1 MGVGGLHELLLDEEK
16 LEVDEEMH
24 YVTMLYDA
32 AGEWRVE
39 SEKSYKLLYK
49 RILGGDVIVPVSSL
63 HSYCTIRTISYYNNN
78 FSLIHPAKNYMRH
91 DGDFC

>member
-32 AGEWRVE
+32 QQGSGE
-39 SEKSYKLLYK
+39 EKS
-49 RILGGDVIVPVSSL
+49 
-63 HSYCTIRTISYYNNN
+63 
-78 FSLIHPAKNYMRH
+78 
-91 DGDFC
+91 

>member
-1 MGVGGLHELLLDEEK
+1 MHELLLDEEK

-49 RILGGDVIVPVSSL
+49 RILGGDVIVSCFLP
-63 HSYCTIRTISYYNNN
+63 YFTN
-78 FSLIHPAKNYMRH
+78 FSLIHPAKNYMRSRH
-91 DGDFC
+91 FC

>member
-39 SEKSYKLLYK
+39 SGEWEELQEDF
-49 RILGGDVIVPVSSL
+49 GGRRVSSL
-63 HSYCTIRTISYYNNN
+63 HS
-78 FSLIHPAKNYMRH
+78 
-91 DGDFC
+91 

>member
-32 AGEWRVE
+32 AGEWRV
-39 SEKSYKLLYK
+39 
-49 RILGGDVIVPVSSL
+49 GGGGCGLV
-63 HSYCTIRTISYYNNN
+63 Y
-78 FSLIHPAKNYMRH
+78 F
-91 DGDFC
+91 